1 MCFLYILYLDESGV
15 SGPEASYFVLAGLA
29 AFEKEIHW
37 FSQDLDQVQA
47 KYFPEAKGHIH
58 FHATKLHARPST
70 KLDPPWNQLTTEQR
84 HEIKVRFQE
93 ILAARRGILF
103 GCAIERKYAELHR
116 QDPYEIAF
124 EDIISR
130 FDMFLSRCNRSA
142 QNGGIEEQRG
152 LIVLAQSGYQKT
164 LALLAQRIRQTGTR
178 WGQLHNV
185 TDVPYFAPAQDS
197 RMLQFAD
204 FIANA
209 IYGRYHAGIT
219 VDFDHIA
226 SKFDTENNVVHG
238 LVHLTLNASCSCL
251 ACFSRKGR
259 QSTMFSP

>member
-1 MCFLYILYLDESGV
+1 MYILYLDESGV
-15 SGPEASYFVLAGLA
+15 SGTEASYFVLAGLA
-29 AFEKEIHW
+29 AFEREIHW

-47 KYFPEAKGHIH
+47 KYFPSEKGHIY
-58 FHATKLHARPST
+58 FHATKLHARPSAQ
-70 KLDPPWNQLTTEQR
+70 LEPPWNQLTPEQR
-84 HEIKVRFQE
+84 HEIKIRFWD
-93 ILAARRGILF
+93 IIGARRGILF
-103 GCAIERKYAELHR
+103 GCAIERKYAELRH

-124 EDIISR
+124 EDVVSR
-130 FDMFLSRCNRSA
+130 FDMFLSRYNRTA
-142 QNGGIEEQRG
+142 QIDGTEEQRG

-164 LALLAQRIRQTGTR
+164 LSLLARRIRETGTR

-209 IYGRYHAGIT
+209 IYGRYHAGMTI
-219 VDFDHIA
+219 DFDHIA
-226 SKFDTENNVVHG
+226 SKFDGENNVVHG
-238 LVHLTLNASCSCL
+238 LAHLTLSSSCSCL

-259 QSTMFSP
+259 QPPMMPI